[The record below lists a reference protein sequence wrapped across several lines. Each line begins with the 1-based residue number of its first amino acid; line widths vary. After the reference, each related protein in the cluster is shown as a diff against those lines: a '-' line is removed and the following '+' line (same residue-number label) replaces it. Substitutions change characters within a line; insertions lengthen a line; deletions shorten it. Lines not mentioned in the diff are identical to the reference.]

1 DVLRAYGRTRDPD
14 AARIVVSF
22 AGTER
27 SQVRDAARQA
37 IALMGETANWQLR
50 DAYENVVG
58 KRPQRDWSWDRTA
71 RELFAELDRL
81 RSAEVSDLFE
91 AGLKAQSD
99 GDLERM
105 RTSFDQVLAKSPL
118 FERRDEMIGGYWQ
131 YGRRYADDRRPAAI
145 DALRRAE
152 RLAAGTS

>member
-1 DVLRAYGRTRDPD
+1 M
-14 AARIVVSF
+14 VSF

-58 KRPQRDWSWDRTA
+58 KRPQRDWSWERTA
-71 RELFAELDRL
+71 RELFGELDRL
-81 RSAEVSDLFE
+81 RSSEVSDLFE

-105 RTSFDQVLAKSPL
+105 RSAFDQVLAEESTV
-118 FERRDEMIGGYWQ
+118 R
-131 YGRRYADDRRPAAI
+131 AA
-145 DALRRAE
+145 
-152 RLAAGTS
+152 